1 MKPNFLEDPIFNKL
15 KFTQDWIDTGIINCH
30 TFTKI
35 KEKYLKENDCSLE
48 HYRWLAFRDFWKIN
62 KDISAKTLQ
71 KIYFLGK
78 QDPDR
83 AMGRSMRFK
92 IIKHINCPVEL
103 IDLATKDED
112 KGLSQQ
118 ALKLKETI
126 NYRNS

>member
-1 MKPNFLEDPIFNKL
+1 
-15 KFTQDWIDTGIINCH
+15 
-30 TFTKI
+30 
-35 KEKYLKENDCSLE
+35 
-48 HYRWLAFRDFWKIN
+48 
-62 KDISAKTLQ
+62 
-71 KIYFLGK
+71 
-78 QDPDR
+78 
-83 AMGRSMRFK
+83 MGRSMRFK